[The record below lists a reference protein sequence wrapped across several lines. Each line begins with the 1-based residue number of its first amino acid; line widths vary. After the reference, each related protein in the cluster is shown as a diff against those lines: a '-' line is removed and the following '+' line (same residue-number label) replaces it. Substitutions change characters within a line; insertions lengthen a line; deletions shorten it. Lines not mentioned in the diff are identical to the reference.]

1 MPKMLRFTPEF
12 KAQAVRL
19 VFESMEPTESR
30 KEACRRLAP
39 KVNVKEVTLYNWV
52 KDATAPTSSAKPP
65 AGSVEELR
73 AQIAQL
79 KRENKELARANEILI
94 SAASFFGAELDRH
107 SKR

>member
-1 MPKMLRFTPEF
+1 MPKLLRFTPEF

-52 KDATAPTSSAKPP
+52 KEATAPTSTAKPP

-73 AQIAQL
+73 VQIAQL

>member
-1 MPKMLRFTPEF
+1 MPKMMRYTPEF

-19 VFESMEPTESR
+19 VFESMEPSETR

-39 KVNVKEVTLYNWV
+39 RVNVKEVTLYNWV
-52 KDATAPTSSAKPP
+52 KSATAPTASAKPP
-65 AGSVEELR
+65 VGSVEELR
-73 AQIAQL
+73 AQVTQL

>member
-1 MPKMLRFTPEF
+1 MPKMMRYTPEF

-30 KEACRRLAP
+30 KEACRRLAA

-52 KDATAPTSSAKPP
+52 KTATAPASSVKPP
-65 AGSVEELR
+65 AGSVEEMR
-73 AQIAQL
+73 AQITQL
-79 KRENKELARANEILI
+79 KRENKELVRANEILI

-107 SKR
+107 SKK